1 MHVFLQAN
9 SATDTSKGYASNL
22 IRFQTKFC
30 LINDFTRMLSNP
42 DTDRPIA
49 LRSTIIVA
57 SHLIQ
62 AYFGDTFSHM
72 SLLYLYD

>member
-1 MHVFLQAN
+1 
-9 SATDTSKGYASNL
+9 
-22 IRFQTKFC
+22 
-30 LINDFTRMLSNP
+30 MLSNP

-72 SLLYLYD
+72 SCFVSACIYFAAQAKTLSGILDSFRKVGPYWIIHSHKNEFMD